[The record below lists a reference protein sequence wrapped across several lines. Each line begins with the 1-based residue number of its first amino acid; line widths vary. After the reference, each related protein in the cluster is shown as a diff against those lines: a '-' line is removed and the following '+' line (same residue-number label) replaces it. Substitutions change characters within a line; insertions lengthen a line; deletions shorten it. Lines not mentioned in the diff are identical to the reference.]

1 MFLGT
6 DEIKTANI
14 RTVYRQILNKES
26 LHGLILILQSK
37 MNHFA
42 KKELEKFPF
51 KVEVFQVCS
60 LVAEIIFHTAVRC
73 KAISKKLE
81 RSGI

>member
-1 MFLGT
+1 
-6 DEIKTANI
+6 
-14 RTVYRQILNKES
+14 
-26 LHGLILILQSK
+26 